1 MTFEVGQIIEHKA
14 LPELGR
20 ARIDLIAN
28 ERLFVTFERK
38 NGGDQKTFVVPN
50 EHISLSPDQAPAGFE
65 TPKVLKAAK
74 GKAKAPKAKAP
85 ARSFDEAW
93 ANFIKQ
99 YPRGFED
106 PAYAKD
112 ERENKLQA
120 QARWREQFSADK
132 LAGLRGG
139 GDSQGVAQA
148 FNTVYKGCTLLHTL
162 EWIKLFNVLKAS
174 PKAIDFLEANL
185 AVIQE
190 GSLSEAGFD
199 KLKQAY
205 TDQGLDLKWTVLT
218 LWPFI
223 ATDKGFAFLKPLATQ
238 AAAHGMGLSLNYTA
252 TPSYLTYKSCV
263 ELYQALEAKLQPLGA
278 KDAFDVQSFIWV
290 GWKD

>member
-1 MTFEVGQIIEHKA
+1 MTFEVGQIVEHKA

-20 ARIDLIAN
+20 ARVDLIAN

-38 NGGDQKTFVVPN
+38 NGGEQKTFVIPN
-50 EHISLSPDQAPAGFE
+50 ENITLSTDQAPAGFE
-65 TPKVLKAAK
+65 APKVVKAAK
-74 GKAKAPKAKAP
+74 GKARLPKAKAP

-93 ANFIKQ
+93 AAFIAQ

-120 QARWREQFSADK
+120 QARWRDRFSSEKVAALRHAGDT
-132 LAGLRGG
+132 LA
-139 GDSQGVAQA
+139 VAQA
-148 FNTVYKGCTLLHTL
+148 FSDVYKGCTLLHTL
-162 EWIKLFNVLKAS
+162 EWIKFFNVLKTSA
-174 PKAIDFLEANL
+174 KAIDFLDANL
-185 AVIQE
+185 SVIAE
-190 GSLSEAGFD
+190 GSLSEDGFER
-199 KLKQAY
+199 LKKAY
-205 TDQGLDLKWTVLT
+205 GDQGLDLKWTVLT

-223 ATDKGFAFLKPLATQ
+223 ASDKGFVFLKPLATQ
-238 AAAHGMGLSLNYTA
+238 AAAHGLGLPLNYSA
-252 TPSYLTYKSCV
+252 APGYPTYKSCQ